1 MQDDIPIPR
10 YTLLDGGTATSL
22 FRAGMKPDGCSE
34 TWMLSHPDEVLRLQR
49 AYVEAGSEVLYA
61 PTFSA
66 NEARLSRFGLGKEVE
81 RINAELAAL
90 TKQAADGRARVA
102 GNLSPTG
109 LSIEPAGETSFD
121 ELCRIYADQ
130 AAALDG
136 AGVDLFAIET
146 MLSVTEARAAVMA
159 CRKYKKPVWV
169 TMTLDQDGML
179 LAGERL
185 SA

>member
-1 MQDDIPIPR
+1 M
-10 YTLLDGGTATSL
+10 
-22 FRAGMKPDGCSE
+22 
-34 TWMLSHPDEVLRLQR
+34 
-49 AYVEAGSEVLYA
+49 
-61 PTFSA
+61 
-66 NEARLSRFGLGKEVE
+66 
-81 RINAELAAL
+81 
-90 TKQAADGRARVA
+90 A

-130 AAALDG
+130 AAALDD
-136 AGVDLFAIET
+136 AGVDLFVIET

-179 LAGERL
+179 LSGGQPLACLITLQRLGVDGFGFNCGAGIEGMVTGFAICVGSADCKAQYTAGACMRAGTVYRL
-185 SA
+185 DQATFGCRRVNCRRMLRHGAGAHPRSA